1 MLGAGPVSGGDGR
14 GMGAECGRSGSS
26 SSLQSLGGEMGHLT
40 SPRWGLPPPP
50 ISAHRLPSPLLHP
63 GLLSPQLLC
72 GLPQTA
78 RLLWASDSA
87 LLSRGVCTVL
97 PGPSAGSQ
105 EKRGQCLQNKA
116 AFRGQR
122 LGMGFG
128 GLGCEGCAWVD
139 PTWHPAQGLACKRCW
154 DCFVIHGSAPS
165 PLPRCPLRWNR
176 FHREALASRPGTLSS
191 CCLSQVQG
199 DPTWVEGSLVS
210 GTSAVV

>member
-1 MLGAGPVSGGDGR
+1 
-14 GMGAECGRSGSS
+14 MGAECGRSGSS

-87 LLSRGVCTVL
+87 LLSRGVCRVL

-139 PTWHPAQGLACKRCW
+139 PTWHPAQGLAWKT
-154 DCFVIHGSAPS
+154 
-165 PLPRCPLRWNR
+165 CPLWHMGRTVQSSGGKR
-176 FHREALASRPGTLSS
+176 RRGGLRRALEATQGQVRSRGRRPGVL
-191 CCLSQVQG
+191 
-199 DPTWVEGSLVS
+199 PSLLGKS
-210 GTSAVV
+210 DL